1 MTNETLTEERVDA
14 ISEIIYDPSGTQ
26 SGEYYPANSTHFFG
40 KPIKSAVRV
49 QSRKS
54 DVRDV
59 RLCAAGNLCLR
70 YEHRKAAP
78 AKGRGQYCSRNCS
91 ESFKV
96 RSRASLT
103 QPTADHSEM
112 AI

>member
-1 MTNETLTEERVDA
+1 MKHELTEKRDA
-14 ISEIIYDPSGTQ
+14 ITQVIYDPSGEQ

-40 KPIKSAVRV
+40 KPIKSVKV
-49 QSRKS
+49 QSSSS
-54 DVRDV
+54 DVSDV
-59 RLCAAGNLCLR
+59 RLCASGKLCLR
-70 YEHRKAAP
+70 YEHRKPAP

-103 QPTADHSEM
+103 QPTTDYSETTV
-112 AI
+112 